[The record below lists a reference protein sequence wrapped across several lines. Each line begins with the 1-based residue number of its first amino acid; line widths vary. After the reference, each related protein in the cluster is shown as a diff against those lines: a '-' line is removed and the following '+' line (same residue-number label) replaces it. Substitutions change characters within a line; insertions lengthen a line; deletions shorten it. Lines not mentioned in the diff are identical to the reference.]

1 MRKMRCMFRLMNRVV
16 GRTLLIAGAIAV
28 APGAALAVP
37 LPIGDTAITGTTVA
51 LRPELAGLII
61 EDVLTPYEFVGSG
74 GQFLAGEVQ
83 NRVVQSSVDGTL
95 DFYWRILADDSSTGE
110 ITAFRVGGF
119 DAFALD
125 GDWRI
130 DGLGTVAPDI
140 ARNFG
145 GGFVNFLFPEGG
157 GVGPDES
164 SRFFFLDTEATAYAA
179 TGEYDLLCAPSGCIS
194 PLFTTFA
201 PVPEPSTLLFLGAGL
216 AGLGLWGRRKFKA
229 RSQVRR
235 L

>member
-1 MRKMRCMFRLMNRVV
+1 MRKRWGMFGLMKRVV

-37 LPIGDTAITGTTVA
+37 LPIGDTAITGTSVA
-51 LRPELAGLII
+51 LRPELAGPII

-74 GQFLAGEVQ
+74 GQFLTGEVQ
-83 NRVVQSSVDGTL
+83 NRVVRSVDGTL

-179 TGEYDLLCAPSGCIS
+179 TGLYDLLCADSGCIS
-194 PLFTTFA
+194 PPFTTFA
-201 PVPEPSTLLFLGAGL
+201 PSSVPEPSTLLFLGAGL

-229 RSQVRR
+229 RS
-235 L
+235 